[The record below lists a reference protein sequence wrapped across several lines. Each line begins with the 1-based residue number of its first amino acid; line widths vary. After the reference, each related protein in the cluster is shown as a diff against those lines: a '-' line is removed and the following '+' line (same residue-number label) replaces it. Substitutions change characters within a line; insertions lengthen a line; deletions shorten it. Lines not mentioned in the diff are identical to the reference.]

1 MHFILLLLSFLL
13 FKLASD
19 LLNCVALVKSSF
31 FLIVVACQCAHL
43 ILEVLKLS
51 FRFFIHGKTR
61 NTKFVVDNFGEWICE
76 IAVSFLDFNKDFF
89 SLSEFVARGARHK
102 ARHVWVQDPA

>member
-1 MHFILLLLSFLL
+1 M
-13 FKLASD
+13 FKLASN

-51 FRFFIHGKTR
+51 FRFFVYGKTR
-61 NTKFVVDNFGEWICE
+61 NTKFVVDNFGQWICK

-89 SLSEFVARGARHK
+89 SLSEFVARGAWHK